1 MRHKFWV
8 GCAAVLI
15 LGLCAAGALNALHY
29 DLYGNNL
36 YVRGYAYITRMYS
49 NLIPATDDT
58 YDIGSSSAQWKDL
71 YVDGSAYI
79 DAGYV
84 DEVRLG
90 ATTTESDG
98 VVKVLVRNKTGSSLA
113 AGDVCVWDNTAINVV
128 ADASPA
134 AGMTVAED
142 LSGEGGYYTLYVTA
156 TGTPDAGDSVIV
168 YGTEQTN
175 GASFRAATLLAA
187 SLNSVT
193 MMTDGSGAIYRFSQ
207 VDSVASNQVDGPSSV
222 QVDAMGFMTVKACDG
237 ANTDVAGVATA
248 TIADNA
254 TGWLAVFGVVEA
266 TVDAASNAAS
276 PGVLLEGASGGD
288 AVVDAAATA
297 AKNLGR
303 AMEYSNADNQ
313 KIRIF
318 VDCM

>member
-1 MRHKFWV
+1 M
-8 GCAAVLI
+8 
-15 LGLCAAGALNALHY
+15 
-29 DLYGNNL
+29 
-36 YVRGYAYITRMYS
+36 
-49 NLIPATDDT
+49 
-58 YDIGSSSAQWKDL
+58 
-71 YVDGSAYI
+71 DGSAYI
-79 DAGYV
+79 DVGYV

-98 VVKVLVRNKTGSSLA
+98 VVKVLVRNKTGSSLS
-113 AGDVCVWDNTAINVV
+113 AGDVCVWDNTAIEVCAKD
-128 ADASPA
+128 ADGGAH
-134 AGMTVAED
+134 TIAED
-142 LSGEGGYYTLYVTA
+142 LSSEGGYYTISFVA
-156 TGTPDAGDSVIV
+156 TGTVAADTVLVI
-168 YGTEQTN
+168 GTEQSN
-175 GASFRAATLLAA
+175 GASFSANIVLTNGSATT
-187 SLNSVT
+187 T
-193 MMTDGSGAIYRFSQ
+193 MATDGSGTIYHWSQ
-207 VDSVASNQVDGPSSV
+207 IDSINSVSTDGADSLTV
-222 QVDAMGFMTVKACDG
+222 NAYGFMTVKACDG
-237 ANTDVAGVATA
+237 ANTDVAGVSTA

-254 TGWLAVFGVVEA
+254 AGWLAVFGVVEA